1 MFDRRVCF
9 ELDLGGAMLI
19 LLLSPR
25 ERLGSGEYM
34 CVCSIAQMS
43 ITALHIQVNAQQMGP
58 CPERANK
65 RPDVRVLTHSTG
77 KFQQHIIPN
86 GGYQD

>member
-25 ERLGSGEYM
+25 ERLGRGEY
-34 CVCSIAQMS
+34 IRAAQMS
-43 ITALHIQVNAQQMGP
+43 ITLHIQVNA
-58 CPERANK
+58 
-65 RPDVRVLTHSTG
+65 
-77 KFQQHIIPN
+77 
-86 GGYQD
+86 